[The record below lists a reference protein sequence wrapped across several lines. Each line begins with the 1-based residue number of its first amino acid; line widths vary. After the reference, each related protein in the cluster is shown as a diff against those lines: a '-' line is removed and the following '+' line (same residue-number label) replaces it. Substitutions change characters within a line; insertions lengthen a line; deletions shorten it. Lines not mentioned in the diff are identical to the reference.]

1 MKITHVNPE
10 SLPKSP
16 AFSQAVLTEGGKTL
30 YIGGQNGFLPDGSLA
45 GKDLA
50 TQTEQAYRNII
61 EILKVVGAT
70 QANVVK
76 QSIYVVKGQ
85 SVQVGFAAAQK
96 VWGNFPT
103 AISVLIVEGLG
114 APGAG
119 VLVEID
125 AIAVIG

>member
-1 MKITHVNPE
+1 
-10 SLPKSP
+10 
-16 AFSQAVLTEGGKTL
+16 
-30 YIGGQNGFLPDGSLA
+30 
-45 GKDLA
+45 
-50 TQTEQAYRNII
+50 
-61 EILKVVGAT
+61 
-70 QANVVK
+70 VK

-85 SVQVGFAAAQK
+85 SVQEGFAAAQK
-96 VWGNFPT
+96 VWGNFPS